1 MKRNILSIMAVLAL
15 LTPAALNAQRRLQPI
30 PETVQEISIEGRQKL
45 RIVAGDETRL
55 ETTSDKNSIGTM
67 RGQGTKMVV
76 NSSGADVTLCLAPW
90 RSIRLHAED
99 YATLEFSGSFDK
111 RENLTVE
118 TEDYAQATFLGD
130 TTDTVRTVTLILRAE
145 DFSRITSNVILQH
158 YNYELAPADFS
169 CIVLAGLD
177 QMHIENAGNRSHSI
191 VLSDHGKFYRGRCTD
206 GGEVYATEYPED
218 DDLASRVQVKATD
231 RAVVTARDIAAGKDS
246 RPKKKNTWDSG
257 DFKLR
262 FAWGWHNWGAQPF
275 SGFGGVQGP
284 AELTT
289 TMNNLQLEGN
299 IAIAENRWFSVSA
312 GLGLEWNSFCFAE
325 SEMLWDATA
334 EPYHL
339 SAGADPNCLSRLK
352 TRYVTLPVRMH
363 FGDRDGWHIELTA
376 LPGLVWTGKNSGLR
390 REYGGG
396 NGQSKEKD
404 FSVNRSI
411 NPYKFDVRAAVMY
424 DWIGLYVQVS
434 TLSVFR
440 NNCDELFPIKFG
452 III

>member
-1 MKRNILSIMAVLAL
+1 MKNNIFYAI
-15 LTPAALNAQRRLQPI
+15 AALTLLAPVATQAQRVQPI
-30 PETVQEISIEGRQKL
+30 PDEVSEIRIEGHQNL
-45 RIVAGDETRL
+45 LIVSGDENRI
-55 ETTSDKNSIGTM
+55 ETNGDKSGIARVRNGRMTFSD
-67 RGQGTKMVV
+67 
-76 NSSGADVTLCLAPW
+76 ADDITIRLAPS
-90 RSIRLHAED
+90 RSMVFRAED
-99 YATLEFSGSFDK
+99 YATMVFDGSFAIRD
-111 RENLTVE
+111 NLTVE
-118 TEDYAQATFLGD
+118 TEDYAHATFAGD
-130 TTDTVRTVTLILRAE
+130 TTDTVRAANLVLRAD
-145 DFSRITSNVILQH
+145 DFSRITSDVILKH
-158 YNYELAPADFS
+158 YNYELASSDFS
-169 CIVLAGLD
+169 RIVLAGMDL
-177 QMHIENAGNRSHSI
+177 MESSEANNWGELLLSTHIN
-191 VLSDHGKFYRGRCTD
+191 DKGKVYRGRMTCGGVVLRTD
-206 GGEVYATEYPED
+206 YPED
-218 DDLASRVQVKATD
+218 DDLTSRVEVNATD
-231 RAVVTARDIAAGKDS
+231 RAAKLARDFASGKEDKT
-246 RPKKKNTWDSG
+246 KKKNTWDSG

-312 GLGLEWNSFCFAE
+312 GLGLEWNSFRFAE

-352 TRYVTLPVRMH
+352 TRYVTLPIRMH
-363 FGDRDGWHIELTA
+363 LGDKDGWHIELTA
-376 LPGLVWTGKNSGLR
+376 LPGLAWTGKNSGLR

-396 NGQSKEKD
+396 NGQSKVKD

>member
-15 LTPAALNAQRRLQPI
+15 LTPATVVAQHRLQPI
-30 PETVQEISIEGRQKL
+30 PETVQEIGIEGKQKL

-67 RGQGTKMVV
+67 RSQGTKMVV
-76 NSSGADVTLCLAPW
+76 NSGGADVTLCLAPW

-111 RENLTVE
+111 RESLTVE
-118 TEDYAQATFLGD
+118 TEDYAQALFIGD
-130 TTDTVRTVTLILRAE
+130 TNDTVRAVTLILRAE

-158 YNYELAPADFS
+158 NNYELAPADYS

-177 QMHIENAGNRSHSI
+177 QMHIEGGGNRSHSI
-191 VLSDHGKFYRGRCTD
+191 SLGDHGKIYRGRCTD
-206 GGEVYATEYPED
+206 GETVYATEYPED
-218 DDLASRVQVKATD
+218 DDLASRVSVNVTD
-231 RAVVTARDIAAGKDS
+231 GVVTIARDMAAGKEGK
-246 RPKKKNTWDSG
+246 PKKKNTWDSG
-257 DFKLR
+257 NFYLR
-262 FAWGWHNWGAQPF
+262 FAWGWHNWGSQPF

-289 TMNNLQLEGN
+289 SMNNVQLEGN
-299 IAIAENRWFSVSA
+299 IHIARSRWFSISA
-312 GLGLEWNSFCFAE
+312 GLGLEWNSFKFAE
-325 SEMLWDATA
+325 SELLWDATA
-334 EPYHL
+334 EPYYL
-339 SAGADPNCLSRLK
+339 ALGADPNCLSRLK
-352 TRYVTLPVRMH
+352 TRYVTLPIRMH
-363 FGDRDGWHIELTA
+363 LGDKDGWHIELTA
-376 LPGLVWTGKNSGLR
+376 LPGLGWTGKNTGLR

-396 NGQSKEKD
+396 NGQNKVKD
-404 FSVNRSI
+404 FSVNRSL
-411 NPYKFDVRAAVMY
+411 NPYKFDVRAAIMY

>member
-15 LTPAALNAQRRLQPI
+15 LTPVANAQQRLQPI
-30 PETVQEISIEGRQKL
+30 PESVQEISIEGKQKL

-262 FAWGWHNWGAQPF
+262 FAWGWHNWGSQPLG
-275 SGFGGVQGP
+275 GFGGVQGP

-312 GLGLEWNSFCFAE
+312 GLGLEWNSFRFAE
-325 SEMLWDATA
+325 SEMLWDVTA

-339 SAGADPNCLSRLK
+339 SAGADPNCLSHLK
-352 TRYVTLPVRMH
+352 TRYVTLPIRMH
-363 FGDRDGWHIELTA
+363 FGDLDGWHIELTA
-376 LPGLVWTGKNSGLR
+376 LPGFGWTGKNTGLL
-390 REYGGG
+390 REYGVG
-396 NGQSKEKD
+396 NGQSKVKD
-404 FSVNRSI
+404 FSVNRSL

>member
-1 MKRNILSIMAVLAL
+1 MKNNIFYAI
-15 LTPAALNAQRRLQPI
+15 AALTLLAPVATQAQRVQPI
-30 PETVQEISIEGRQKL
+30 PDEVSEIRIEGHQNL
-45 RIVAGDETRL
+45 LIVSGDENRI
-55 ETTSDKNSIGTM
+55 ETNGDKSGIARVRNGRMTFSD
-67 RGQGTKMVV
+67 
-76 NSSGADVTLCLAPW
+76 ADDITIRLAPS
-90 RSIRLHAED
+90 RSMVFRAED
-99 YATLEFSGSFDK
+99 YATMVFDGSFAIRD
-111 RENLTVE
+111 NLTVE
-118 TEDYAQATFLGD
+118 TEDYAHATFAGD
-130 TTDTVRTVTLILRAE
+130 TTDTVRAANLVLRAD
-145 DFSRITSNVILQH
+145 DFSRITSDVILKH
-158 YNYELAPADFS
+158 YNYELASSDFS
-169 CIVLAGLD
+169 RIVLAGMDL
-177 QMHIENAGNRSHSI
+177 MESSEANNWGELLLSTHIN
-191 VLSDHGKFYRGRCTD
+191 DKGKVYRGRMTCGGVVLRTD
-206 GGEVYATEYPED
+206 YPED
-218 DDLASRVQVKATD
+218 DDLTSRVEVNATD
-231 RAVVTARDIAAGKDS
+231 RAAKLARDFASGKEDKT
-246 RPKKKNTWDSG
+246 KKKNTWDSG

-262 FAWGWHNWGAQPF
+262 FAWGWHNWGSQPF

-312 GLGLEWNSFCFAE
+312 GLGLEWNSFRFAE

-339 SAGADPNCLSRLK
+339 SAGVDPNCLSRLK
-352 TRYVTLPVRMH
+352 TRYVTLPIRMH
-363 FGDRDGWHIELTA
+363 LGDKDGWHIELTA
-376 LPGLVWTGKNSGLR
+376 LPGLAWTGKNSGLR

-396 NGQSKEKD
+396 NGQSKVKD